1 MSTAIPSPTCFIS
14 APPALGARSLTVRR
28 QEMKFQRGAALC
40 RRGQG
45 GLVPRSRTPEC
56 TLSQGGCTWR
66 QPRSGKFHWSQKEGM
81 LGGEIQAG
89 RKTVEALGSAGGGKE
104 LVQSGGLCHEVPF
117 LALMDFKK
125 QAIRPGI
132 RKQYSAV
139 LPQPVSVRLLP
150 TPGALWHCQC
160 CPGPGAL
167 RAGVGVLPPCFHP
180 PARLCSGVWAHCAL
194 QKRGWGGGTRGVAAT
209 LSGNKHCS
217 LLSAWL
223 SSKAL
228 RRLTSF
234 GTNFSV
240 LISPL
245 LSRISLTLSSF
256 TP

>member
-1 MSTAIPSPTCFIS
+1 MRRCFRERQHR
-14 APPALGARSLTVRR
+14 AVRDR
-28 QEMKFQRGAALC
+28 A
-40 RRGQG
+40 
-45 GLVPRSRTPEC
+45 GLAPRSRTPEC
-56 TLSQGGCTWR
+56 TLSQGGCTRR

-81 LGGEIQAG
+81 LVGEIQAG
-89 RKTVEALGSAGGGKE
+89 RKTVEALGSAGGGRE
-104 LVQSGGLCHEVPF
+104 LVQSGGLCHDVPF

-139 LPQPVSVRLLP
+139 LPQPVSVSLLP
-150 TPGALWHCQC
+150 TPGALWALSVLSRPRCSQGGGGRAAPLLPPPRPARLLC
-160 CPGPGAL
+160 LGAL
-167 RAGVGVLPPCFHP
+167 CPPEAGVG
-180 PARLCSGVWAHCAL
+180 
-194 QKRGWGGGTRGVAAT
+194 GGTLGVAAT

-240 LISPL
+240 LISPS

-256 TP
+256 TL

>member
-1 MSTAIPSPTCFIS
+1 
-14 APPALGARSLTVRR
+14 
-28 QEMKFQRGAALC
+28 
-40 RRGQG
+40 
-45 GLVPRSRTPEC
+45 
-56 TLSQGGCTWR
+56 
-66 QPRSGKFHWSQKEGM
+66 M

-89 RKTVEALGSAGGGKE
+89 RKTVEALGSAGGGRE
-104 LVQSGGLCHEVPF
+104 LVQSGGLCHDVPF

-139 LPQPVSVRLLP
+139 PPQPVSVRLLP
-150 TPGALWHCQC
+150 TPGALWALSVLS
-160 CPGPGAL
+160 CPRCSQGGGGRAAPLLPAPCLALLWCLGAL
-167 RAGVGVLPPCFHP
+167 CPPEAGVGC
-180 PARLCSGVWAHCAL
+180 
-194 QKRGWGGGTRGVAAT
+194 GTRGVAAT

-256 TP
+256 TL